1 MLCILL
7 QEARQRAPCGRF
19 IDTTCPCLLHLC
31 LAVAAWGAVLLRSLL
46 QHMMESLKKQG
57 AVGGGGGGGGI
68 MGALPGGLSSLGG
81 LGGGLTG
88 MAAGMAAGMLASFV
102 LGPGAMGGQVPV
114 LSCDKQVDIH
124 QTRLAI

>member
-1 MLCILL
+1 
-7 QEARQRAPCGRF
+7 
-19 IDTTCPCLLHLC
+19 LLHLH
-31 LAVAAWGAVLLRSLL
+31 LSVAARGVVLVCRLL

-57 AVGGGGGGGGI
+57 AAGGGGGGGGI
-68 MGALPGGLSSLGG
+68 MGALPSGLSSLGA

-102 LGPGAMGGQVPV
+102 LGPGSMGGQVPV
-114 LSCDKQVDIH
+114 LSCDKQIDVH

>member
-1 MLCILL
+1 MLLKLL
-7 QEARQRAPCGRF
+7 A
-19 IDTTCPCLLHLC
+19 LLVC
-31 LAVAAWGAVLLRSLL
+31 RCRLL

-57 AVGGGGGGGGI
+57 AVAGGGGGGGVLGS
-68 MGALPGGLSSLGG
+68 ALGTLGG

-102 LGPGAMGGQVPV
+102 LGPGSMGGQVPV

-124 QTRLAI
+124 QARLAI

>member
-1 MLCILL
+1 MSTYHGMGGLGTAEDSAGLLGTVQIARTMLLKLL
-7 QEARQRAPCGRF
+7 
-19 IDTTCPCLLHLC
+19 
-31 LAVAAWGAVLLRSLL
+31 VLLSVCRCRLL

-57 AVGGGGGGGGI
+57 AVGGGGGGSGGVL
-68 MGALPGGLSSLGG
+68 GSTLGTLGG

-124 QTRLAI
+124 QMRLAI